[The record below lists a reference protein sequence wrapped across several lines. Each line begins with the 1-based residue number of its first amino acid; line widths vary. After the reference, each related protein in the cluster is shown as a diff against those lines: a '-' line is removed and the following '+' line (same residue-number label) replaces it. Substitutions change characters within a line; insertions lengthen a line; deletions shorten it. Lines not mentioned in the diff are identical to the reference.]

1 MKAFTLIVIG
11 VGQALAE
18 SEIPKSGGFCVASY
32 GGNTKIG
39 ANPWLLNP
47 KVMSRFIPLGE
58 DLIYIGNTK
67 PREDGSYPS
76 STVTEAVTLFGA
88 VERLARKL
96 GYEFGET
103 PSIVNG
109 ISENAM
115 SRKDEN
121 GVVVPLAPMMSQLVV
136 NLREEV

>member
-39 ANPWLLNP
+39 ANPWVFNP
-47 KVMSRFIPLGE
+47 KVASRFIPLGE
-58 DLIYIGNTK
+58 DLIYTGNTK
-67 PREDGSYPS
+67 PRADGSYPS
-76 STVTEAVTLFGA
+76 STVTEAVTLFSVVG
-88 VERLARKL
+88 RLAGKL

-109 ISENAM
+109 ISEDAM
-115 SRKDEN
+115 SRPDSD
-121 GVVVPLAPMMSQLVV
+121 GVVVPLAPKLNQLVV
-136 NLREEV
+136 NLRAEV